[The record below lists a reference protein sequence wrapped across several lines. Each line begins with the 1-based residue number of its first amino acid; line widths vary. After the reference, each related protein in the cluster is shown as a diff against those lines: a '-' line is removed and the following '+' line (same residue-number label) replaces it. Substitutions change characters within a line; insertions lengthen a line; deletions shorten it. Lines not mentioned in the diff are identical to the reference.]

1 MILKGSGWDLRDTK
15 TGFARLVGTGMM
27 LVKASG
33 WAPRRLIPNILCC
46 ANQPISALHRRS
58 VHCSVVHSKHS
69 CYFSSWSSFSFTL
82 CKPANLL
89 FVNCMIVQCTKYT
102 VDIVLWIHVN
112 SHSMQTSQSQ
122 FHNFCLC
129 SQTNPLSTLFV
140 HTAPCACIQSVQT
153 NQSCCSTLL
162 SERSVW
168 AEHSLHCCAPISLST
183 SIYHIRDV
191 SSQSV

>member
-58 VHCSVVHSKHS
+58 VHCSVVHNKHS

-112 SHSMQTSQSQ
+112 SHPMQMHLKCISITHVLLPCVCVYHGSPGTFAPSSRCKHS
-122 FHNFCLC
+122 FPLPAV
-129 SQTNPLSTLFV
+129 PLS
-140 HTAPCACIQSVQT
+140 
-153 NQSCCSTLL
+153 
-162 SERSVW
+162 
-168 AEHSLHCCAPISLST
+168 
-183 SIYHIRDV
+183 HIAF
-191 SSQSV
+191 